1 MSMEYLAKSHLNL
14 RGRSIKTI
22 TEDIAELQDEIE
34 LLYGIGLRLYDI
46 SVTTPGLKNEAERLS
61 RVNNDVKSAYD
72 AASVYFDTIRP
83 DTPKEEQEYAVNNFF
98 IKLGNNL

>member
-46 SVTTPGLKNEAERLS
+46 SVTIPGLS